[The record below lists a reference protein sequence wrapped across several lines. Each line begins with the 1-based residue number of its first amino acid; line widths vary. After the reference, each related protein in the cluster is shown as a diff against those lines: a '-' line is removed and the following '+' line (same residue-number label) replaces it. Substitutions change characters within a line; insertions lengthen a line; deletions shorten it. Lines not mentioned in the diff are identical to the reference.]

1 MVSYEDKLRNSNLFA
16 GMLYSACKMGA
27 WCFSY
32 NSRKMFYTTCPNQQ
46 EFLMFFSTSDCL
58 DYMFSTKVDTS
69 KPVFL
74 SDAIGM
80 LWVADYL
87 YDRDGQP
94 NLVFVIGPVFSSE
107 SSVRGIEDSLR
118 NLNFSIQVRKNM
130 LQILQKVPIV
140 SVDMMHQYA
149 AMLHYMVTG
158 ETVMT
163 HDFQFQ
169 RSNQQEDMGS
179 EIAYASVGRVN
190 MERQR
195 MTEETILQM
204 IREGTQDCKRLMQ
217 ERGKFSRPDDYQL
230 ELSQRDNK
238 NTMVIFAALCSRAAM
253 EGGLA
258 PKIAKDLEIKY
269 ITMTEQAKTVTELIN
284 IREKMM
290 EDFASRVHQC
300 RTHMEVSRIVQE
312 CCEYIQGNLLKP
324 LELSNIAKEVGY
336 TEYYLTKKFYKEM
349 GVRLLDY
356 IKDSRVELAKIW
368 LLTTQKSVQEISDQM
383 YFGSRNYFTKVF
395 REKVGMTPAAYRE
408 QMAMGQTFGKPERNE
423 ENEAEKEC

>member
-1 MVSYEDKLRNSNLFA
+1 MASYGEKLKNSNIFS
-16 GMLYSACKMGA
+16 GMIYSACKMGS

-32 NSRKMFYTTCPNQQ
+32 ASRKMFYTTCPNQQ
-46 EFLMFFSTSDCL
+46 EFLMFFSTSGCL
-58 DYMFSTKVDTS
+58 EYMFSPEVDTS

-74 SDAIGM
+74 SDTIGM

-87 YDRDGQP
+87 YDEDGRP
-94 NLVFVIGPVFSSE
+94 NLVMVIGPVFSSE

-118 NLNFSIQVRKNM
+118 SLNFSHQVRKNM
-130 LQILQKVPIV
+130 IQILQKVPIV
-140 SVDMMHQYA
+140 PVDMMHQYA
-149 AMLHYMVTG
+149 AMLHYTVTG
-158 ETVMT
+158 EIAMA

-169 RSNQQEDMGS
+169 HSIQKDLES
-179 EIAYASVGRVN
+179 EMTYASVGRVN

-204 IREGTQDCKRLMQ
+204 IREGNPDCTRLMQ
-217 ERGKFSRPDDYQL
+217 ERGKFSRPDDYRL
-230 ELSQRDNK
+230 ELSQRENK

-253 EGGLA
+253 EGGLS

-269 ITMTEQAKTVTELIN
+269 ITMTEQAKTVTELVN

-290 EDFASRVHQC
+290 EEFASRVHQC
-300 RTHMEVSRIVQE
+300 RNHLEVSRVVQE
-312 CCEYIQGNLLKP
+312 CCEYIQSNLLKP
-324 LELSNIAKEVGY
+324 LELSDIAKEVGY
-336 TEYYLTKKFYKEM
+336 TEYYLTKKFNKEM

-395 REKVGMTPAAYRE
+395 REKVGVTPAAYRE
-408 QMAMGQTFGKPERNE
+408 QMAAGQAMGKTERNE
-423 ENEAEKEC
+423 ENEAEKGC